1 MREGLAREFPDAR
14 RASAWARDRV
24 AGGPT
29 LWKEPVVWATISG
42 IGAGFL
48 VGAAAQAVV
57 SLANEALQ
65 ALRSPQPF
73 TLVPLVTIPGTAAAA
88 AVALSVGGAFA
99 LALYVAYLL
108 LGVALRIPG
117 MMFACERS
125 GGVLPFPGPDQCTAL
140 GFLASLWPQL
150 IGLGLG
156 ILVARTLAT
165 RGDGINSSLRVAGSL
180 ALAVFVVSQ
189 AWTASIA
196 QGGYAV
202 PNDAL
207 TSGLTVAAAM
217 IAAAVAA
224 GVIAAHVPAG
234 IRSAS
239 LVAFFWL
246 LPWFAGQ
253 LPYALRTLPEP
264 IAAENVA
271 PIALGLAIQPL
282 AAAFLVL
289 SAVVTSRARFI
300 PRDSA

>member
-1 MREGLAREFPDAR
+1 MRDGLAREFPDAG
-14 RASAWARDRV
+14 RASAWAHDRF
-24 AGGPT
+24 AGGPA
-29 LWKEPVVWATISG
+29 LWREPVVWATISG

-48 VGAAAQAVV
+48 VGAVAQAVV

-88 AVALSVGGAFA
+88 AVALSVGGTLA
-99 LALYVAYLL
+99 LALYFAYLL

-117 MMFACERS
+117 LMFACERS
-125 GGVLPFPGPDQCTAL
+125 GGVLPFPGPDQCTAV

-156 ILVARTLAT
+156 ILVARTFTA

-189 AWTASIA
+189 AWAANIA

-207 TSGLTVAAAM
+207 ASGLTVAAAM

-224 GVIAAHVPAG
+224 GVIAAHVPSG

-239 LVAFFWL
+239 FVALFWL
-246 LPWFAGQ
+246 LPWLAGQ
-253 LPYALRTLPEP
+253 LPYALRTLPGP

-271 PIALGLAIQPL
+271 PIALGIAIQPL

-289 SAVVTSRARFI
+289 SAIVTSRARFI
-300 PRDSA
+300 PRDTA